1 MTHAFIYSANFY
13 CILDYILIS
22 GTIPSK
28 ITNTFHAHRFTLVS
42 FLIHL
47 VIL

>member
-13 CILDYILIS
+13 HILDYILIS
-22 GTIPSK
+22 GTVPSK
-28 ITNTFHAHRFTLVS
+28 TTNKFHAHRFTLVS
-42 FLIHL
+42 FFIYL